1 MRNGLSLHPMC
12 LSGVMQPVQLPH
24 MGLGFEEGSNRVPK
38 SSRGIRTFY
47 GSEENSTQSV
57 YNISSGC
64 RISNQPMVIPAI
76 ANVPTSEASFIFE
89 PSTQAHYRPFIAA
102 TPSKVTLA

>member
-1 MRNGLSLHPMC
+1 
-12 LSGVMQPVQLPH
+12 
-24 MGLGFEEGSNRVPK
+24 MGLGFEEGTQGSNKVPK
-38 SSRGIRTFY
+38 SSRGISTFH
-47 GSEENSTQSV
+47 GSEENSLQSV

-64 RISNQPMVIPAI
+64 RISSQQMVMPSI